1 MVGLLLFA
9 NFGLPADISQARS
22 SFADA
27 LNSEQIPWRH
37 LSYTV
42 ENFLGKVTTDVRF
55 EIGPAEEAA
64 KLLIPVPRGCAFQ
77 TSGSAVFAIT
87 VQSVIDPLF
96 GQNDNLKTQSW
107 YNPQEATVLQR
118 IRLRQGEEIWQKTYR
133 FTPNGVWR
141 LRKKPNDS
149 PETKLPLEQWTNSEE
164 SFYPYA
170 LSSAECTHIVE
181 PLILLCLVSAIDL
194 ESRNGPLT
202 LCVFNK
208 KQLHQVQ
215 IHKAG
220 VQRLV
225 VDYRQNLKQGEV
237 RRKGEIEAVK
247 YSFKTRSLAGK
258 GKKPEPFSF
267 LGLKG
272 DFDVFVDK
280 SSRIPVQVSGEI
292 PGFGTVDIKL
302 REVKP

>member
-9 NFGLPADISQARS
+9 SFGLPADFSQAQS

-37 LSYTV
+37 LSYKV
-42 ENFLGKVTTDVRF
+42 KNFLYKVTTDVRF
-55 EIGPAEEAA
+55 EIVPAEEAA
-64 KLLIPVPRGCAFQ
+64 KLLIPVPQGCAFQ

-107 YNPQEATVLQR
+107 YNPQEANVLQR

-149 PETKLPLEQWTNSEE
+149 QETKLPLEQWTNSEE
-164 SFYPYA
+164 SFYPYT

-181 PLILLCLVSAIDL
+181 PLILLHLVSAIDW
-194 ESRNGPLT
+194 ESRNGPLS

-225 VDYRQNLKQGEV
+225 VDYRQRLKEGEV
-237 RRKGEIEAVK
+237 RREGEIEAVK
-247 YSFKTRSLAGK
+247 YSFKTRSLAAK
-258 GKKPEPFSF
+258 GKKAEPFSF
-267 LGLKG
+267 LGLTG

-280 SSRIPVQVSGEI
+280 TSRIPVQVSGEI
-292 PGFGTVDIKL
+292 ARFGKVDIKL